1 MWDTPTNHA
10 NDQMRRLNERIAE
23 VAADYSRMRL
33 QRKLSLQA
41 GDIRRAK
48 DLHKRLHAL
57 NSNLALLAGQR
68 RQSES
73 VQKLA

>member
-1 MWDTPTNHA
+1 MWDKTTNHA
-10 NDQMRRLNERIAE
+10 NDQIRRLNERIAE
-23 VAADYSRMRL
+23 IAADYSRMRL

-57 NSNLALLAGQR
+57 NNNLALLAGQL

-73 VQKLA
+73 VQEFA